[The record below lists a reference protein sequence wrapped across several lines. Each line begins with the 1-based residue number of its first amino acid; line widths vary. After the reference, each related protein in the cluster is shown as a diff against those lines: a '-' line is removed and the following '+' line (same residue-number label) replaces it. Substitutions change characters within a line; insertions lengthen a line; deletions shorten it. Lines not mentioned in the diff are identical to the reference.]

1 MMENR
6 VTLNPTDLDDF
17 DKVKAA
23 LLLIEFISVC
33 EEQISNYLTRCGT
46 KYWILMCLYIVLLML
61 ESDVVRYL
69 FICCSDILCW

>member
-23 LLLIEFISVC
+23 LLLIEFISVR